1 MLTRQL
7 SLDFACCACARPVG
21 VTLKC
26 EGDGLKALKPTA
38 SVNLRCPNC
47 GTALLID
54 FCLDGTVLDVSRDR
68 TPLRMP
74 QQCHN

>member
-21 VTLKC
+21 VTLNC

-38 SVNLRCPNC
+38 TFSLRCPNC
-47 GTALLID
+47 GTALRVD
-54 FCLDGTVLDVSRDR
+54 FCTDGTVLGVDRDH